1 MYYMPPSTKV
11 LRQRRSRSTASDR
24 YLQQRH
30 NVDPTTSTLPTQK
43 PDPRLMSLQHQDRSK
58 SFEIR
63 AIGQPPRD
71 ELYRVSRRRIVGSV
85 LGHEQEEIERQ
96 RMKEKLLEQER
107 LQQEREKE
115 YLRELARERIREK
128 DRQRERE
135 VIRERLRERERY
147 REQERVPSDEGIY
160 LHDGSCSQQSS
171 YSSES
176 SLMSNPPPPQLQ
188 PKSSRRYRSAEPL
201 LMNNPS
207 SLDRGRFV
215 EPGAG
220 NRLRSASHTRWVFK
234 FS

>member
-1 MYYMPPSTKV
+1 MPPSTKV

-24 YLQQRH
+24 YQR
-30 NVDPTTSTLPTQK
+30 NNADTMTSTLPAQK

-96 RMKEKLLEQER
+96 RVKEKLLEQER

-128 DRQRERE
+128 ERQRERE
-135 VIRERLRERERY
+135 VARERLRERERY

-176 SLMSNPPPPQLQ
+176 SLMSNPPQLQ

-201 LMNNPS
+201 LMTNPS
-207 SLDRGRFV
+207 SLDRGGRLV
-215 EPGAG
+215 ESGSG
-220 NRLRSASHTRWVFK
+220 NRLRSASHTR
-234 FS
+234 